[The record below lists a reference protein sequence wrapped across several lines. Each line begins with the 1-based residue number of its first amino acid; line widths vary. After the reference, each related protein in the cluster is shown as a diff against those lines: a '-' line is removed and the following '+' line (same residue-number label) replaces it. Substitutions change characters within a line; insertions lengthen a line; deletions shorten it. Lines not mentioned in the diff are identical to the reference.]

1 MALPSRDQTFAFE
14 DCRELREKLC
24 REIDRYREVA
34 GRDEADPDAMIRLVD
49 QLKDSAF
56 NAAVTAWHL
65 CDWVFKD
72 MLLDQRYKLNFPKL
86 IDLQNHAR
94 RNCRALHLCRQAA
107 TASKHWIVD
116 DYYDPDVQVVVA
128 HDEVGWVVYFVDRG
142 QEKAADAVFDMALAF
157 WTEFIRD
164 HGICE
169 GVA

>member
-1 MALPSRDQTFAFE
+1 LLD
-14 DCRELREKLC
+14 KLS

-34 GRDEADPDAMIRLVD
+34 GRDELDPEAHLKLVD

-56 NAAVTAWHL
+56 NASVTAWQL

-72 MLLDQRYKLNFPKL
+72 MAPDQRQKLNFEKV

-107 TASKHWIVD
+107 TASKHWVVD

-128 HDEVGWVVYFVDRG
+128 HDGTTGWIAYFVDRG
-142 QEKAADAVFDMALAF
+142 QEQPADYVFDMAYAF
-157 WTEFIRD
+157 WNSFIRD
-164 HGICE
+164 HG
-169 GVA
+169 VAIALDDAAFADRPSTVG